1 MAISFIDKPGLLEHL
16 GAAGYRVEQVGNVW
30 VGYQIDPTTGLDII
44 STGSDA
50 IADAINALIAAYV
63 PLNYIKQSKRQD
75 VRETSLLLI
84 NTKIRSLPDYDT
96 FLWLRDLWLSI
107 APAARQPNSN
117 FAKLI
122 EIATQ
127 AIAFYNE
134 ISAATDWQVLVA
146 KDYTDQ
152 ALWNIA

>member
-16 GAAGYRVEQVGNVW
+16 GASGYRVEQVGNVW
-30 VGYQIDPTTGLDII
+30 VGYQINPQTGLDVI
-44 STGSDA
+44 SSGSDA

-63 PLNYIKQSKRQD
+63 PLNYIKAQKRQD
-75 VRETSLLLI
+75 VRETALSLI
-84 NTKIRSLPDYDT
+84 NTKIRPIADYDT

-107 APAARQPNSN
+107 APAARAPNTN

-134 ISAATDWQVLVA
+134 ISAATDWQTLVA
-146 KDYTDQ
+146 KNYTNTT
-152 ALWNIA
+152 LWNIS

>member
-16 GAAGYRVEQVGNVW
+16 GASGYRVEQVGQVW
-30 VGYQIDPTTGLDII
+30 VGYYIDPTTGLDII
-44 STGSDA
+44 STGTDA

-63 PLNYIKQSKRQD
+63 PLNYIKAQKRQD
-75 VRETSLLLI
+75 IRETTLLLV
-84 NTKIRSLPDYDT
+84 NTKVRPIADYDT

-107 APAARQPNSN
+107 APAARAPNSN

-134 ISAATDWQVLVA
+134 VSAATDWQTLVA
-146 KDYTDQ
+146 KNYTDT
-152 ALWNIA
+152 AIWNIA